1 MRCIVAET
9 DKTSNKKSAN
19 EATFKTAERHAS
31 HAANKL
37 DAKLSG
43 PLAPLENALD
53 GVFGSKS
60 PYQLP
65 TDMKDLFVRIVPW
78 LSLIAGILGLLS
90 AIGLWQMAH
99 RIGRFAND
107 FGVTEYVPQL
117 GLAFWLSFLLT
128 LAFSVLALMAFPGL
142 KAMKKVGWN
151 LMFYSMLANIAYGI
165 ASLFYSNGGVFGLIS
180 ALIMSAIG
188 FYILFQ
194 IRNRYNA

>member
-1 MRCIVAET
+1 MAET

-65 TDMKDLFVRIVPW
+65 TDMKDLFVKIVPW
-78 LSLIAGILGLLS
+78 LSLIAGILGFLS
-90 AIGLWQMAH
+90 AISLWRMAH
-99 RIGRFAND
+99 YLNISIVEGMSD
-107 FGVTEYVPQL
+107 YITPQL
-117 GLAFWLSFLLT
+117 NLAFWLSLLLT